1 MRLRLIS
8 LFMAAGLVGAC
19 SAPTLAPTVP
29 PTVLVVSTVQDEA
42 TALPTPAPSATAPAT
57 ETPAATPIPAVQVT
71 VVASPATSDELNDL
85 LTDPTLSTYR
95 VMIAMQVN
103 ATFLHDTAVATAAGE
118 MEGDDLPVA
127 ALVFGA
133 LTQAVDEDVAAGVPP
148 PALAE
153 PWADALAAHDG
164 IKQIAGL
171 WLVGELTAD
180 EMAAQL
186 APLQADLEAALVQ
199 ADAVMAATYHVQ
211 AASLTEYRARVT
223 LALEKLFE

>member
-1 MRLRLIS
+1 M
-8 LFMAAGLVGAC
+8 
-19 SAPTLAPTVP
+19 
-29 PTVLVVSTVQDEA
+29 QDEA

-71 VVASPATSDELNDL
+71 VVASPATSDELNEPAP
-85 LTDPTLSTYR
+85 TDPTLSTYR

-148 PALAE
+148 PALAG
-153 PWADALAAHDG
+153 PWAAALAAHDG

-171 WLVGELTAD
+171 SPWLVGELTAE

-199 ADAVMAATYHVQ
+199 ADTVMARPTTCRPP
-211 AASLTEYRARVT
+211 ASPNTAPASPSRWRSCLS
-223 LALEKLFE
+223 K